1 MRWLKTRMHKIGLL
15 FVVVTLS
22 FCLGVSGPLP
32 SQASIQEQRIKQ
44 KKSLWPNFF
53 NLSSMLQF
61 IDNMIDELLK
71 NRSPKKFESD
81 KKIISNLLGSLPG
94 NKSIAKK
101 VQQAKDSQDSQD
113 LQNIVKNFETEKE
126 SISDK
131 SSSAIRL
138 TMSPSSFEF
147 QPIMLKAHMMPSQI
161 TPPAPTLTV
170 FNPTS
175 QDWHVNVKL
184 GTFQGPHAVPTGVAL
199 NLHTTDKSNRAL
211 SNLTV
216 IPGLRLVPNDEA
228 HELLSASKQTDT
240 GSATID
246 FDGSTLQWPSDSYA
260 GTYTANLTYTLT
272 VGPEK

>member
-1 MRWLKTRMHKIGLL
+1 MVRWLKTRMHKIGLL

-113 LQNIVKNFETEKE
+113 LQNIAR
-126 SISDK
+126 I
-131 SSSAIRL
+131 
-138 TMSPSSFEF
+138 
-147 QPIMLKAHMMPSQI
+147 
-161 TPPAPTLTV
+161 
-170 FNPTS
+170 
-175 QDWHVNVKL
+175 VKL
-184 GTFQGPHAVPTGVAL
+184 
-199 NLHTTDKSNRAL
+199 S
-211 SNLTV
+211 
-216 IPGLRLVPNDEA
+216 
-228 HELLSASKQTDT
+228 
-240 GSATID
+240 
-246 FDGSTLQWPSDSYA
+246 
-260 GTYTANLTYTLT
+260 
-272 VGPEK
+272 